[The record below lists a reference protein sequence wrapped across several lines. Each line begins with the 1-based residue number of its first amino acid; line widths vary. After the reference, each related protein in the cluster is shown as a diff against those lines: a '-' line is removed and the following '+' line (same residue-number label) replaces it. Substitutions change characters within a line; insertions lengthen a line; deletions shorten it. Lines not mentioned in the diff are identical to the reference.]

1 MTPRFDYGRFMT
13 TDNDL
18 SNVIEGA
25 KKDRQGNLYDGF
37 MTKDNAFANG
47 SEGQNRNK

>member
-25 KKDRQGNLYDGF
+25 KRTGKGIYMAVL
-37 MTKDNAFANG
+37 
-47 SEGQNRNK
+47 